1 MSLRLPGL
9 VAAAAAFAALA
20 ASPAAAEDTLRL
32 EWIIQG
38 QFAGELIALDK
49 GYYKAAGADIKLLPA
64 GSDIKPAV
72 TVAQGSDTFGI
83 GHPNQV
89 IMARS
94 HGAPLVMI
102 SQHGQK
108 SAQVYI
114 ARKDAGITKLA
125 DVRGK
130 KIGSWFGGDEAE
142 FMAMLNTLKMTPD
155 DVQLQPQQDNPV
167 PQLISGQLDVI
178 EAVRYAPADLAVLFT
193 KFKPEDLTYLYPE
206 DAGVALVNT
215 GLFTSEKTIAE
226 RPELVQAVVD
236 ATLQG
241 WKEALD
247 DPEAA
252 AKVVV
257 KYNPELKVEDQVA
270 MIKAMGDMFCAG
282 PTLEGKF
289 GQSTP
294 EEWQTVQT
302 VLLSYG
308 KTNPDGLHDP
318 VDLSKAYTN
327 VFWDKA
333 PAASKTIKCSK

>member
-1 MSLRLPGL
+1 MTARSLLLP
-9 VAAAAAFAALA
+9 AAALA
-20 ASPAAAEDTLRL
+20 AALAAASSARAEDTLRL

-38 QFAGELIALDK
+38 QFAGQLVALDK

-102 SQHGQK
+102 SQYGHK

-114 ARKDAGITKLA
+114 ARKDAGINKLQ

-142 FMAMLNTLKMTPD
+142 FLAMLATLKMTPE

-167 PQLISGQLDVI
+167 PQLISGALDVI
-178 EAVRYAPADLAVLFT
+178 EAVRYAPADLAVLYT
-193 KFKPEDLTYLYPE
+193 KFKKDDLTYLYPE
-206 DAGVALVNT
+206 DSGVALVNT
-215 GLFTSEKTIAE
+215 GLFTSEKTIAD

-236 ATLQG
+236 ATLKG
-241 WKEALD
+241 WQEALA
-247 DPEAA
+247 DPDAA
-252 AKVVV
+252 AKIVV
-257 KYNPELKVEDQVA
+257 KYNPELKAEDQVL

-289 GQSTP
+289 GESTDA
-294 EEWQTVQT
+294 EWQTVQKI
-302 VLLSYG
+302 LLSYG
-308 KTNPDGLHDP
+308 ATNPDGLQQP

-327 VFWDKA
+327 AFFEKS
-333 PAASKTIKCSK
+333 PASVKTIACK